1 MSSVR
6 VFYPKYNTQTIVK
19 ALGEKIESLKD
30 ALPVKLVVLFGSYAR
45 GNYTVASDIDLLVV
59 YKGEP
64 RKDAFSIVKKI
75 IDLPELEPH
84 VYTES
89 EYTQTEVIQSMI
101 KTGKVIYKE

>member
-75 IDLPELEPH
+75 IDLLELEPH